1 MVLHGQSLQYIPIV
15 SMRQQYQT
23 SKPKRCPLCFHR
35 YNRKNTFHYAL
46 RWYAEIRHSMKRSR
60 ASCSYICDQGYRRS
74 LGKAH
79 GTDEQEVEEE
89 FNIQVIETVYEVL
102 FT

>member
-1 MVLHGQSLQYIPIV
+1 
-15 SMRQQYQT
+15 
-23 SKPKRCPLCFHR
+23 
-35 YNRKNTFHYAL
+35 
-46 RWYAEIRHSMKRSR
+46 MKRSR